1 MHGVKFVQ
9 TYIRSLKVIISFG
22 TGSNDATLRIN
33 AAYATSVRSHG
44 PSKADGAVGRP
55 AAKCPWQPRQRS
67 LSCTTTTSGTGCHD
81 HALWCLSLLLV
92 SLEARSCHDSTVQAG
107 PTHTE
112 HDCVCVLRNGMAR
125 VAKMCRP
132 HLLCNRIHTKI
143 TELRNFS
150 VQTLR
155 SRAVAATRVTAVLLL
170 YSVVA
175 MLGTRVPKLDAC
187 VAACE
192 VLACQESTRTHPR
205 ERGRDDART
214 SQP

>member
-1 MHGVKFVQ
+1 M
-9 TYIRSLKVIISFG
+9 I
-22 TGSNDATLRIN
+22 
-33 AAYATSVRSHG
+33 
-44 PSKADGAVGRP
+44 
-55 AAKCPWQPRQRS
+55 
-67 LSCTTTTSGTGCHD
+67 
-81 HALWCLSLLLV
+81 
-92 SLEARSCHDSTVQAG
+92 ARSRLAQ
-107 PTHTE
+107 HTPNTIAP
-112 HDCVCVLRNGMAR
+112 VLRNGMAR
-125 VAKMCRP
+125 VAKMSRP
-132 HLLCNRIHTKI
+132 HLLFNTNQRKI

-155 SRAVAATRVTAVLLL
+155 SRAATATRVTAVLLL